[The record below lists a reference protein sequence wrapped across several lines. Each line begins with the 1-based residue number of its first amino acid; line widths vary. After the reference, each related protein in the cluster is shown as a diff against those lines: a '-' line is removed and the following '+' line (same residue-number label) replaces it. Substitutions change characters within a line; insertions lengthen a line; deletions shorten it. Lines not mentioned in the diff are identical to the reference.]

1 MDPSVTQTPMIA
13 DSMYPV
19 VDPQAL
25 DKQNIIDDI
34 VEETKGEDQL
44 QFSTPTPAPKDG
56 IGNPFESSETPQ
68 ADDEDGSAADLNLT
82 DGSV

>member
-19 VDPQAL
+19 VDPKAL
-25 DKQNIIDDI
+25 DKQNNIDDI

-44 QFSTPTPAPKDG
+44 
-56 IGNPFESSETPQ
+56 
-68 ADDEDGSAADLNLT
+68 
-82 DGSV
+82 